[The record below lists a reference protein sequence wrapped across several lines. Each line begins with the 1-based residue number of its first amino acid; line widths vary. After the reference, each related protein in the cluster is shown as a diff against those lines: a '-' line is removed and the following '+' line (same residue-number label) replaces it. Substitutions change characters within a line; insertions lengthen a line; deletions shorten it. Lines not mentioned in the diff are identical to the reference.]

1 MLTGMCA
8 ARRVWLWSFAPWRAR
23 QVSRSTRGAW
33 WRLQSTRTADPAH
46 SPPYVSGTSQQPAI
60 RSPLGV
66 AGMDPSALDGLEMHG
81 SGTSL
86 GDPIEVGALHA
97 VLVAPSRAS
106 RLAPL
111 TLSAVNSYMGHTE
124 PAAGAVGRLHAVIG
138 APALSA
144 RPIAHLTAS
153 NPHLISLTCKAVT
166 GAVDSM
172 ALPRQ
177 HAAAAAAAASRFD
190 RPSQRGVSSFAF
202 QETNA
207 HVMMAAPGSFHTAA
221 VVHRERAALWT
232 RKRLWITPPRHLL
245 LQTVAP
251 ILATSTVRFEACIS
265 VAHQMYLWD
274 NRIAGRGLYPAAAFL
289 EVASSA
295 QRLIHDAPSAVCGV
309 AITSPLVLPST
320 AGARALWCAQSTCS
334 AAIWTSVPRR

>member
-1 MLTGMCA
+1 MPSPASDRASQTRSPRAASTLPSAPTRPRCVARLACSRRMAGARPWTPVLTGMCA

-46 SPPYVSGTSQQPAI
+46 SPPYVSGPSQQLAI
-60 RSPLGV
+60 RSTLGV
-66 AGMDPSALDGLEMHG
+66 AGTDPSALDGLEMHG

-124 PAAGAVGRLHAVIG
+124 PAAGAVGLLHAVIG

-166 GAVDSM
+166 GAVDST
-172 ALPRQ
+172 ALPR
-177 HAAAAAAAASRFD
+177 
-190 RPSQRGVSSFAF
+190 
-202 QETNA
+202 
-207 HVMMAAPGSFHTAA
+207 
-221 VVHRERAALWT
+221 
-232 RKRLWITPPRHLL
+232 
-245 LQTVAP
+245 
-251 ILATSTVRFEACIS
+251 
-265 VAHQMYLWD
+265 
-274 NRIAGRGLYPAAAFL
+274 
-289 EVASSA
+289 
-295 QRLIHDAPSAVCGV
+295 
-309 AITSPLVLPST
+309 
-320 AGARALWCAQSTCS
+320 
-334 AAIWTSVPRR
+334 